1 MKRISILIVALISTW
16 PLFSQSKIDMYLKAD
31 SLLST
36 DKPEAA
42 EEYLIQL
49 SRDNPHNEGYHY
61 SLGEIYYNKGDFRNS
76 IVHFKKAQEFGLEYR
91 SNYFL
96 ACNYIGINKPD
107 SAIYYL
113 TKHVVTPMN
122 GNFLCEEPLYD
133 TIFQRLHNLPGYIEL
148 LPPEIID
155 SLNVKENWIKDIE
168 YLSLML
174 KKTHYDPFCKLNES
188 DWDNAIEEL
197 KQDVPFLN
205 NDQILVRIHQF
216 VAMIGDGHT
225 TVYSQNSNLPEKV
238 LPILTQVFS
247 DGCYI
252 VGAMDSY
259 KELLGAKIITVNGL
273 DFESV
278 YNTVSSVISVDN
290 EMGFKNLFGWSFIR
304 MNLVH
309 GLGLSKS
316 RDSLEITYLL
326 DSVEGK
332 KTIQS
337 VKTGERSE
345 LVRYHAH
352 YEKEYPLF
360 LKNYHRGNRKSY
372 WYKYITD
379 ENILYV
385 QINGITSL
393 KDNPLPEFCDSINL
407 LIDSLDISAFV
418 LDIRNNSGGN
428 TDLNKHILRVMLSD
442 KINIKGKSFTVI
454 GYKIF
459 SAAQNLTTII
469 ENYTETIFIGERT
482 ASKPHFIGE
491 TNPFTLPY
499 SGLMVGS
506 SNVFHQR
513 GYSTDTRKWVAPDI
527 LVEFNFEHFKNGIDP
542 IIEEIIKYTNN

>member
-1 MKRISILIVALISTW
+1 MIRIFTILVVLMSSW
-16 PLFSQSKIDMYLKAD
+16 SSFSQNKIDMYLKAD

-49 SRDNPHNEGYHY
+49 SRDNPHNEDYHY
-61 SLGEIYYNKGDFRNS
+61 SLGEIYYNKSDFRNS

-107 SAIYYL
+107 SAVYYL

-122 GNFLCEEPLYD
+122 GNFMCEEVLYD
-133 TIFQRLHNLPGYIEL
+133 TIFQELHNLPGYIKL

-155 SLNVKENWIKDIE
+155 SLNVKGNWIKDIE

-188 DWDNAIEEL
+188 DWDNAIKEL
-197 KQDVPFLN
+197 KQDVPSLN
-205 NDQILVRIHQF
+205 NYQILVRLHQF

-225 TVYSQNSNLPEKV
+225 SVYMQKSILPEKT

-252 VGAMDSY
+252 VGAMDGY

-278 YNTVSSVISVDN
+278 YDKVNSVISVDN
-290 EMGFKNLFGWSFIR
+290 EMGYKYLFAWNFMR

-309 GLGLSKS
+309 GLGLSQS

-326 DSVEGK
+326 DGVEGEMV
-332 KTIQS
+332 IRS
-337 VKTGERSE
+337 VKKSSK
-345 LVRYHAH
+345 LFRYHAH
-352 YEKEYPLF
+352 YEKKYPLF
-360 LKNYHRGNRKSY
+360 LENYHRGNRKSY

-393 KDNPLPEFCDSINL
+393 KNNPLPVFCDSINL

-418 LDIRNNSGGN
+418 LDIRNNGGGN
-428 TDLNKHILRVMLSD
+428 TGLNKHILKVMLSD

-454 GYKIF
+454 GFNTF
-459 SAAQNLTTII
+459 SAAQNLTSII

-482 ASKPHFIGE
+482 ASKPRFNGE
-491 TNPFTLPY
+491 TNPFRLPY
-499 SGLMVGS
+499 SGLMVGA
-506 SNVFHQR
+506 SNVFHQH
-513 GYSTDTRKWVAPDI
+513 GYSADTRKWVSPDI

-542 IIEEIIKYTNN
+542 VIEEIIKYTNN